1 MPGPDRPSPAASRGR
16 SARRPGR
23 ALLLCFALALG
34 GCSSLAWLRLPWS
47 LTHAGHGLLAWF
59 VPLAVLSVLLAR
71 GLQQWLRGPKVSGA
85 GPQPLLTTYE
95 AAFLAG
101 GEARVVEVACASLA
115 QRGWLITTQDWQALK
130 PTKICGTP
138 EDPLE
143 RAVLAAI
150 ARDGRPAHLRRVA
163 ALRIA
168 PALYR
173 RLHGLGLL
181 HDARTLQR
189 LRRWPALL
197 TGTVLLAGLAGIGF
211 GLLHQQPVV
220 PLVIAVASLAVTTLI
235 FAAGHPQLLTRAGEA
250 LLAALRERH
259 APDPGWQRSDPALLL
274 CLALCGAAAVR
285 GLVPGG
291 VGHVLAPPASDDD
304 APVGLDAGL
313 DPGGSGCDSGG
324 DGGCGS
330 GCSG

>member
-1 MPGPDRPSPAASRGR
+1 M
-16 SARRPGR
+16 
-23 ALLLCFALALG
+23 
-34 GCSSLAWLRLPWS
+34 
-47 LTHAGHGLLAWF
+47 
-59 VPLAVLSVLLAR
+59 
-71 GLQQWLRGPKVSGA
+71 
-85 GPQPLLTTYE
+85 
-95 AAFLAG
+95 
-101 GEARVVEVACASLA
+101 
-115 QRGWLITTQDWQALK
+115 
-130 PTKICGTP
+130 
-138 EDPLE
+138 
-143 RAVLAAI
+143 
-150 ARDGRPAHLRRVA
+150 
-163 ALRIA
+163 
-168 PALYR
+168 
-173 RLHGLGLL
+173 

-235 FAAGHPQLLTRAGEA
+235 FAAGHPQPLTRAGEA

-259 APDPGWQRSDPALLL
+259 APDPGWHRSDPALLL

-291 VGHVLAPPASDDD
+291 VGHVLAPPAGDD
-304 APVGLDAGL
+304 APIGLDAGL
-313 DPGGSGCDSGG
+313 DPGGCGCDSGG